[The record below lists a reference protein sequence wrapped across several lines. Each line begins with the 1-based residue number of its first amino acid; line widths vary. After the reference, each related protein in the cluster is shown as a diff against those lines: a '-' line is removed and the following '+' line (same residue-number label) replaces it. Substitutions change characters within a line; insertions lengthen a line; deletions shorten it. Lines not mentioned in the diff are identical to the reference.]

1 MILGIVGHVSESR
14 SADSITAVIYVILP
28 VAAIVV
34 LVRRIVEDLPS
45 VSARTILG
53 LLSVYL
59 LMGMTFA
66 ALFATIAVISDEP
79 FFAETKTAEP
89 VDFTYFSFVTLSTVG
104 YGDFTAA
111 NPMPRM
117 LSAIE
122 GLMGQLYLVTVVA
135 VAVSRVR
142 PRRESTARGL
152 TLSLPHRRLGRRAF
166 PGWPLVGRTSLVL
179 VYPPRGP
186 KTWRFLG
193 PTGDTGR
200 NGEVEQEVE
209 RGTDRIRGDALGC
222 RRQTSRPHGCGGVQ
236 VVKRAGVPQAQLRA
250 FEARR

>member
-1 MILGIVGHVSESR
+1 MADEGRAEEEITTEASRWDDRYGELFVLILLSMLRSAANTPWLKFVAVILQGWMVLFAFLVARAPRRAWRLATVLVPIAVILGIVGHVSDSGFAE
-14 SADSITAVIYVILP
+14 SITAIVAVILP
-28 VAAIVV
+28 AATIVV
-34 LVRRIVEDLPS
+34 LGRRIVEDLPS

-59 LMGMTFA
+59 LIGMTFA
-66 ALFATIAVISDEP
+66 ALFGTIAVISDEP
-79 FFAETKTAEP
+79 FFAQTKTAEP

-142 PRRESTARGL
+142 PRRDQ
-152 TLSLPHRRLGRRAF
+152 
-166 PGWPLVGRTSLVL
+166 
-179 VYPPRGP
+179 PPEG
-186 KTWRFLG
+186 
-193 PTGDTGR
+193 
-200 NGEVEQEVE
+200 
-209 RGTDRIRGDALGC
+209 
-222 RRQTSRPHGCGGVQ
+222 
-236 VVKRAGVPQAQLRA
+236 
-250 FEARR
+250 

>member
-1 MILGIVGHVSESR
+1 MADEGRAEEEITTEASRWDDRYGALFLLILVSMLLSAANTTWLKVVAVMVQGGMVLFAFLVSRAPRRAWRLATVLVPIAVILGIVGHVSESGF
-14 SADSITAVIYVILP
+14 AESITAVIAVILP
-28 VAAIVV
+28 VTAIVV
-34 LVRRIVEDLPS
+34 LVRRIAEDLPS

-59 LMGMTFA
+59 LIGMTFA

-79 FFAETKTAEP
+79 FFAQTKTAEP

-122 GLMGQLYLVTVVA
+122 GLTGQLYLVTVVA

-142 PRRESTARGL
+142 RRSQ
-152 TLSLPHRRLGRRAF
+152 
-166 PGWPLVGRTSLVL
+166 
-179 VYPPRGP
+179 PPEG
-186 KTWRFLG
+186 
-193 PTGDTGR
+193 
-200 NGEVEQEVE
+200 
-209 RGTDRIRGDALGC
+209 
-222 RRQTSRPHGCGGVQ
+222 
-236 VVKRAGVPQAQLRA
+236 
-250 FEARR
+250 

>member
-1 MILGIVGHVSESR
+1 MVDEGRAEEETTIEASRWDDRYGVLFVLILLSMLLSAANTPWLKVVGVIVLGGTVLFAFRVSRAPRRAWRLARILVPIAVILGIVGHVSDSR
-14 SADSITAVIYVILP
+14 SADSIAALVYVILP
-28 VAAIVV
+28 VAVIGV
-34 LVRRIVEDLPS
+34 LVRRIVMDLPS

-59 LMGMTFA
+59 LIGMTFA
-66 ALFATIAVISDEP
+66 ALFTTIAVISDEP

-122 GLMGQLYLVTVVA
+122 GLSGQLYLVTVVA

-142 PRRESTARGL
+142 PRKRQ
-152 TLSLPHRRLGRRAF
+152 
-166 PGWPLVGRTSLVL
+166 
-179 VYPPRGP
+179 PPEG
-186 KTWRFLG
+186 
-193 PTGDTGR
+193 
-200 NGEVEQEVE
+200 
-209 RGTDRIRGDALGC
+209 
-222 RRQTSRPHGCGGVQ
+222 
-236 VVKRAGVPQAQLRA
+236 
-250 FEARR
+250 